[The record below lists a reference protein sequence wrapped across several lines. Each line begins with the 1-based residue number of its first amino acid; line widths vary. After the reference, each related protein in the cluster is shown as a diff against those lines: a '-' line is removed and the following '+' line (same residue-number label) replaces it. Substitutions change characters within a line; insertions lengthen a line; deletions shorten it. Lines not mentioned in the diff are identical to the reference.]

1 MQRLV
6 AMIYGL
12 MSYAFFAVSFLYA
25 VGFVGGFAVPKTINS
40 GVIAPLSQALLN
52 DFRLS
57 KGKTSLGFINPL
69 IYSTAAK
76 GFNDITSGSNPGCGT
91 AGSLTLIHPR
101 DCYFNIYKIGFTAG
115 KGWDPV
121 SPFLGLGRPLAYLI
135 TGHRTR
141 YSRLWEIANFG
152 VDLEERARESAEITR
167 GNECFE

>member
-1 MQRLV
+1 MVEPLPLEGPAPALPCVSLLAHNLIRWTNHERYQTV
-6 AMIYGL
+6 AGIF
-12 MSYAFFAVSFLYA
+12 S
-25 VGFVGGFAVPKTINS
+25 
-40 GVIAPLSQALLN
+40 LLN

-121 SPFLGLGRPLAYLI
+121 SPFPGLDRPLAYLI
-135 TGHRTR
+135 IGHWTW

-152 VDLEERARESAEITR
+152 VDPEERRLRVS
-167 GNECFE
+167 GNYKGKRVL